1 MESCMQKAILSFE
14 IIDPSE
20 ALIEQIKT
28 ILQSFKQINNISL
41 IEEKVFLN
49 EFRDSIKEVK
59 RLRKGDNSMLYSGS
73 LDDMLSELK

>member
-1 MESCMQKAILSFE
+1 MQKAILSFE

-20 ALIEQIKT
+20 ALIEQLKT

-41 IEEKVFLN
+41 IEEKVFLS

-59 RLRKGDNSMLYSGS
+59 KLREGDNFMLYSGS

>member
-1 MESCMQKAILSFE
+1 MQKAILSFE

-59 RLRKGDNSMLYSGS
+59 RLREGDNSMLYSGS

>member
-14 IIDPSE
+14 IIDPS
-20 ALIEQIKT
+20 
-28 ILQSFKQINNISL
+28 QSFKQINNISL
-41 IEEKVFLN
+41 IEEKVFLS

-59 RLRKGDNSMLYSGS
+59 KLREGDNFMLYSGS